1 MERDVTAAGWRNELE
16 RVKCD
21 LDKAI
26 QAILDGVPGSVLKD
40 KIGNLEARKAEL
52 VELVAGSAEPTPLLH
67 PNMAEIYRR
76 RILELHERLYDDEGK
91 AEAVDVFRTLIDEV
105 TLIPE
110 GSDLTIALRGDL
122 AAMLT
127 FASNKK
133 KPSPLSEAGLM
144 GDMLSPVSLVAGTGF
159 EPVTFRL

>member
-1 MERDVTAAGWRNELE
+1 M
-16 RVKCD
+16 
-21 LDKAI
+21 
-26 QAILDGVPGSVLKD
+26 PGSVLKD

-52 VELVAGSAEPTPLLH
+52 VELMAGSAEPTPLLH

-91 AEAVDVFRTLIDEV
+91 AEAVEVLRTLIDEV

-110 GSDLTIALRGDL
+110 GSDLTIVLRGDL

-127 FASNKK
+127 FASNKEK
-133 KPSPLSEAGLM
+133 AQSPFVGRAFGRSLIAGIDGCGRAIQPKPTSNILTYMIEVPY
-144 GDMLSPVSLVAGTGF
+144 F
-159 EPVTFRL
+159 

>member
-1 MERDVTAAGWRNELE
+1 MERDATASGWRNELE
-16 RVKCD
+16 RVKRD

-26 QAILDGVPGSVLKD
+26 QAILDGVPGSVLKG

-67 PNMAEIYRR
+67 PNLAEIYRR
-76 RILELHERLYDDEGK
+76 RILEFHERLYDDEGK
-91 AEAVDVFRTLIDEV
+91 AAAVEVLRTLIDEV

-110 GSDLTIALRGDL
+110 EGELTIALRGDL

-127 FASNKK
+127 LASNKK

-144 GDMLSPVSLVAGTGF
+144 GDMLSPVSLVAGTGYICNLIS
-159 EPVTFRL
+159 T